1 MKNIMGGQM
10 IDHFLVDFF
19 PLAAFFFGAAFLAG
33 AFLTTFFGAA
43 FLATFLTAFLATG
56 FLTAI
61 GWKSL
66 CKILFYYYIKS
77 TSNYF
82 EFAPTLNFGFQSNN
96 FESKIRNER
105 NHKSKKG
112 MSVTSPGSTP
122 MIQGNIG
129 VRHGSWHVG

>member
-1 MKNIMGGQM
+1 MSNTEGPTVP
-10 IDHFLVDFF
+10 DNVFNSN
-19 PLAAFFFGAAFLAG
+19 
-33 AFLTTFFGAA
+33 
-43 FLATFLTAFLATG
+43 
-56 FLTAI
+56 
-61 GWKSL
+61 SL
-66 CKILFYYYIKS
+66 PSKMILFYYYIKS

-129 VRHGSWHVG
+129 VRHGS